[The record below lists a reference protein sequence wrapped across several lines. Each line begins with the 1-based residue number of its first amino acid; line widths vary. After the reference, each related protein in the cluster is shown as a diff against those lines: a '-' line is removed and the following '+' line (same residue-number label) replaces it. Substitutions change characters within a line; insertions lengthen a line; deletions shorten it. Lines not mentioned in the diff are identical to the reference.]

1 MSSPTGEPVIM
12 LFQALQLGL
21 AATSTFSQRL
31 AGGQLLG
38 NFVYCNVWLKAIL
51 VPAEAEHPLSLR
63 GTLKRQTHEVFRQRF
78 LAAATLRAPALKR
91 NQTQPI
97 KS

>member
-1 MSSPTGEPVIM
+1 M

-21 AATSTFSQRL
+21 AATSTFSQRP
-31 AGGQLLG
+31 AGGQLRA
-38 NFVYCNVWLKAIL
+38 NFVYCNVWLEAIL
-51 VPAEAEHPLSLR
+51 VPAEAEHLPSLR

-78 LAAATLRAPALKR
+78 LAAVTLRATALKR